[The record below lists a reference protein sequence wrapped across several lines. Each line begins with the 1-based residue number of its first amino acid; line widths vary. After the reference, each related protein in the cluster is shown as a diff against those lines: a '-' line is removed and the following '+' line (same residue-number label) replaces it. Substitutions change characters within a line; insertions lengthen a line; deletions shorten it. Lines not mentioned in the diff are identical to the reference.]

1 MLAVFILSLSLVY
14 TQAGSMVAKTADDAS
29 TELEASFKKVDD
41 SILSDYADDLTQN
54 AALKS
59 LEAEQKVINQL
70 VDDLNTS
77 NAELMNYTIE
87 HTYRDAIAKKLD
99 ALVAIEASVTNTVR
113 TKMVSSVTADALSQI
128 SKDRKIKDAVLDQA
142 IAVLAAGPDSKLGK
156 DIIGGVFQSSLKTYR
171 DSYAS
176 KASEFDSTLKDL
188 TKDIDAI
195 ATAPEVVEKGGNV
208 YTNHAIKTV

>member
-1 MLAVFILSLSLVY
+1 
-14 TQAGSMVAKTADDAS
+14 MVAKTADDAS
-29 TELEASFKKVDD
+29 VELEESFKKVDD
-41 SILSDYADDLTQN
+41 SILSDYADDLAQN

-59 LEAEQKVINQL
+59 LEAEQKVLNQL

-113 TKMVSSVTADALSQI
+113 TKMVASVTADALSQI

-142 IAVLAAGPDSKLGK
+142 IAVLAAGPNSKIGK
-156 DIIGGVFQSSLKTYR
+156 DIIGGVFQSSIKTYR

-195 ATAPEVVEKGGNV
+195 ATAPVVEEKGGNV
-208 YTNHAIKTV
+208 YTNHAIKAI